1 MGLVSSACHWRAH
14 TVEFDRLRGTHMD
27 RGDSLR
33 LLPVQV
39 GTPRG
44 QCASCATAQRA
55 ADRRTGRLAD
65 HVDDDVVVMSGTEF
79 EGFVV
84 VPRLHVNGLE
94 ELPLSCRA
102 NILAAVQ
109 RAARAVREENP
120 WSTARIVV
128 LTDLPASEGHMC
140 IHVLP
145 GDADNSMVS
154 EKTTGG
160 QQNAVH

>member
-1 MGLVSSACHWRAH
+1 MEHG
-14 TVEFDRLRGTHMD
+14 E
-27 RGDSLR
+27 SLW
-33 LLPVQV
+33 LLPVEG
-39 GTPRG
+39 GTRRG
-44 QCASCATAQRA
+44 QCGSCATAQRA

-65 HVDDDVVVMSGTEF
+65 HVDDDVVVISGAEF
-79 EGFVV
+79 KGFVV

-94 ELPLSCRA
+94 ELSISCRA

-145 GDADNSMVS
+145 GDADSSMVS
-154 EKTTGG
+154 EMTTKG
-160 QQNAVH
+160 QQNAAD